1 MGFVEAVRTCLFR
14 KYFVF
19 RGRASRAEYWW
30 FVLFNL
36 LITIP
41 LALLGPLLF
50 VVGIVLVVPQLAVG
64 VRRLHDT
71 NRSGW
76 WLALSA
82 AGWIPLVG
90 WIASLVLLWFLIQRG
105 DAGDNRYGP
114 DPAAAVPGAAWAPP
128 PPPARRG

>member
-1 MGFVEAVRTCLFR
+1 MGFLEAVRTCLFR
-14 KYFVF
+14 KYFAF

-105 DAGDNRYGP
+105 DAGDNHYGP

-128 PPPARRG
+128 PPPASRG